1 FEEKMRK
8 FDKPLFWLYI
18 KTRDSLLSSFK
29 GFLGMLLVLIG
40 AAVVLGNE
48 SPENVWISV
57 GIILLVSS
65 LPVSMGLMMV
75 KFKFKSFAG
84 SIPTA
89 ELAYFLQHDEGAN
102 SDKAVR
108 GLFSL
113 SLSFMIYL
121 WFTMVAILAL
131 GMLGAK
137 LVL

>member
-1 FEEKMRK
+1 EKMRK

-57 GIILLVSS
+57 GVILLVSS
-65 LPVSMGLMMV
+65 LPVSMGLMMI
-75 KFKFKSFAG
+75 KLKFKSFAG
-84 SIPTA
+84 SISTA
-89 ELAYFLQHDEGAN
+89 ELAYFLQHDEDAKL
-102 SDKAVR
+102 DKAVR

-113 SLSFMIYL
+113 CLSFMIYL
-121 WFTMVAILAL
+121 WFTMVAIAVL

>member
-1 FEEKMRK
+1 MRK

-57 GIILLVSS
+57 GVILLVSS
-65 LPVSMGLMMV
+65 LPVSMGLMMI
-75 KFKFKSFAG
+75 KLKFKSFAG
-84 SIPTA
+84 SISTA
-89 ELAYFLQHDEGAN
+89 ELAYFLQHDEDAKL
-102 SDKAVR
+102 DKAVR

-113 SLSFMIYL
+113 CLSFMIYL
-121 WFTMVAILAL
+121 WFTMVAIAVL

>member
-1 FEEKMRK
+1 
-8 FDKPLFWLYI
+8 
-18 KTRDSLLSSFK
+18 
-29 GFLGMLLVLIG
+29 MLLVLIG

-121 WFTMVAILAL
+121 WFTMVAIAAL

>member
-1 FEEKMRK
+1 RK

-89 ELAYFLQHDEGAN
+89 ELAYFLQH
-102 SDKAVR
+102 
-108 GLFSL
+108 
-113 SLSFMIYL
+113 
-121 WFTMVAILAL
+121 
-131 GMLGAK
+131 
-137 LVL
+137 

>member
-1 FEEKMRK
+1 MRK
-8 FDKPLFWLYI
+8 YDKPLFWLYL

-29 GFLGMLLVLIG
+29 GFLGLLLVLFG

-65 LPVSMGLMMV
+65 LPVSLGLMMV
-75 KFKFKSFAG
+75 KLKFKSFAG
-84 SIPTA
+84 SIPTE

-102 SDKAVR
+102 LDKVAR

-113 SLSFMIYL
+113 CLSFMIYL
-121 WFTMVAILAL
+121 WFTMVAIAVL

>member
-1 FEEKMRK
+1 MRK

-121 WFTMVAILAL
+121 WFTMVAIAAL
-131 GMLGAK
+131 GTLGAK

>member
-1 FEEKMRK
+1 MRK

-65 LPVSMGLMMV
+65 LPVSMGLMIV

-102 SDKAVR
+102 LDKAVR

-113 SLSFMIYL
+113 YLSFMIYL
-121 WFTMVAILAL
+121 WFTMVTIAAL